1 MNARA
6 TSFPFLVAASAMLLV
21 GGCATGRSR
30 QTADEVFAL
39 QRQVHALENALQKL
53 LEEHGKHIVRSG
65 ETLRTIAQ
73 RHNLQVSDLYRM
85 NPDLRSTIE
94 GNQFYPGLVI
104 VVREQKPNKIASH
117 EPPPPVSRPDAPVH
131 RTQDSLPGPASGGGR

>member
-1 MNARA
+1 
-6 TSFPFLVAASAMLLV
+6 MLLV
-21 GGCATGRSR
+21 VGCATSRSR

-39 QRQVHALENALQKL
+39 QRQVHALENALQQL

-65 ETLRTIAQ
+65 ETLGTIAQ

-94 GNQFYPGLVI
+94 RNQFYPGLVI
-104 VVREQKPNKIASH
+104 VVREQKPNKIAPH
-117 EPPPPVSRPDAPVH
+117 EPPLPASSSSAPVH
-131 RTQDSLPGPASGGGR
+131 RTLDSLPAPGSGGGR